1 MKGNRTMVWR
11 TMVAL
16 LLVSSLH
23 MAEAGGRGDLRKE
36 DASTLLELSRALLER
51 QVIAP
56 LDPDDGAI
64 RCDHCDVLHTRAAE
78 SVFPFALAF
87 RLSGDSAFARAA
99 VRTGNWLIRQQE
111 SNGSWKE
118 TPEDWTGTTT
128 DQMLM
133 MVLAYEEM
141 HGLLSAAEDRAWL
154 GAIEHAADYLAAVM
168 SPEFASINYV
178 ATTTASL
185 TAASR
190 LIPGSQ
196 YSGRAR
202 MLAHRTIAKM
212 DEDGFIN
219 GEGGRGAAGKSGVD
233 LGYDMEMSLWG
244 LGYYAKYTGDSTVGA
259 AVRHALRNHLSFI
272 YPDGSMD
279 GSWGIRS
286 NKWTMYGGATSDG
299 CQVLFSLY
307 SHEDPRYATAALK
320 NLEFLRTCMR
330 NGIVGYGPQHVEI
343 FTVPPCIYPT
353 FAKAKN
359 LALAYR
365 LETGTHSPGTPLP
378 TQRTGWMKV
387 HPTLD
392 VAQVRTKNFMATVT
406 AYGYED
412 HAARAKSKYM
422 YRPSGGAQSYLWLEG
437 HGALQASSVTVYS
450 RPEPMHF
457 PEAAGIRSLTPRI
470 EYTDSLGTFTN
481 LFEFDGRMTTRQEGT
496 KATSYVV
503 VTRGELKDKNWLSG
517 GIGYR
522 LEHRYADREI
532 LTSVHLTYHDA
543 RRTVH
548 VIEPFIDRQG
558 MTFEQTGPRAVK
570 IKAGRRVLEFSL
582 VEGEAELRSGAGRE
596 QYWAPYPALRAFPI
610 ELLVRPAGEEFEREI
625 TYRLRIVE

>member
-1 MKGNRTMVWR
+1 MMWRMVI
-11 TMVAL
+11 AL
-16 LLVSSLH
+16 LLVTSLDV
-23 MAEAGGRGDLRKE
+23 AEAGGKADLRKE
-36 DASTLLELSRALLER
+36 YASTMLELSRALLER

-56 LDPDDGAI
+56 MDPADGAI
-64 RCDHCDVLHTRAAE
+64 RCAHCNVLHTRAAE

-87 RLSGDSAFARAA
+87 HLSGDSAFAKAA

-111 SNGSWKE
+111 SDGSWKE
-118 TPEDWTGTTT
+118 TPEEWTGTTT

-133 MVLAYEEM
+133 MVLAYEEI
-141 HGLLSAAEDRAWL
+141 HGFLSPEESRAWL
-154 GAIEHAADYLAAVM
+154 VSIGRAADYLSAVM

-190 LIPGSQ
+190 VVPQALYGE
-196 YSGRAR
+196 RAR
-202 MLAHRTIAKM
+202 MLAHRTVAKM
-212 DEDGFIN
+212 DADGFIN

-244 LGYYAKYTGDSTVGA
+244 LGYYAKCSGDTAVGS
-259 AVRHALRNHLSFI
+259 AVRRAVRNHLSFI

-286 NKWTMYGGATSDG
+286 NKWTMFGGATSDG

-330 NGIVGYGPQHVEI
+330 NGIVGYGPQHAEI
-343 FTVPPCIYPT
+343 FTTPPCIYPT

-365 LETGTHSPGTPLP
+365 LETGTHAPGAPIP
-378 TQRTGWMKV
+378 TQQIGWMKV

-392 VAQVRTKNFMATVT
+392 VAQVRTKSFMATVT

-457 PEAAGIRSLTPRI
+457 PEAPDVRSLTPRI

-481 LFEFDGRMTTRQEGT
+481 LFEFDGRMIGRTEGT
-496 KATSYVV
+496 KMKAYVV
-503 VTRGELKDKNWLSG
+503 TTTGDLKDKNWLSG

-522 LEHRYADREI
+522 LEHRYTDREI
-532 LTSVHLTYHDA
+532 LTTVHLTYHDA
-543 RRTVH
+543 RRAVNI
-548 VIEPFIDRQG
+548 IEPFIDRQG
-558 MTFEQTGPRAVK
+558 MTFEQTGPRTVR
-570 IKAGRRVLEFSL
+570 INAGRQVLEFSL
-582 VEGEAELRSGAGRE
+582 VAGEAELRSGVARE
-596 QYWAPYPALRAFPI
+596 HYWAPYPALRAYPI
-610 ELLVRPAGEEFEREI
+610 ELIVRPAGEEFEREI